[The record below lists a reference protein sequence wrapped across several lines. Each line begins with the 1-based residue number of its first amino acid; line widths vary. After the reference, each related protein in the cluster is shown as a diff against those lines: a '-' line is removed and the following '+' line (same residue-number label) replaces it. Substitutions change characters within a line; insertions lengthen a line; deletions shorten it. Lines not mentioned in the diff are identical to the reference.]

1 MCGSVGRVSEPKGLV
16 AELCVEMLG
25 CGALLSCVLVRELLC
40 AAWDLS
46 RGIAWFR
53 FGAGFCGAAEGG
65 CPRHELQPVFVL
77 S

>member
-16 AELCVEMLG
+16 AELCVNLLG
-25 CGALLSCVLVRELLC
+25 CRALLSRELPC
-40 AAWDLS
+40 AAWNLS

-53 FGAGFCGAAEGG
+53 FGVGLCGAAGG
-65 CPRHELQPVFVL
+65 VCPRRELQPVFVL

>member
-1 MCGSVGRVSEPKGLV
+1 MCGSVGRVSEPKRLV
-16 AELCVEMLG
+16 AELCVKLLG
-25 CGALLSCVLVRELLC
+25 CGALLSRELLC

-53 FGAGFCGAAEGG
+53 FGVGFCGAAEGG